1 MPNGLNTIL
10 GNGGVQIS
18 GGQKQIVGL
27 ARALVQKPQLLLVDN
42 LTSHMDRKT
51 KDFVL
56 SLLNDLKNEMEI
68 LSISHNI
75 QQASISDKIVVQ
87 SNKKIEDIGSH
98 RELLKFNNE
107 YSRAWQIILDKKI
120 TTF

>member
-10 GNGGVQIS
+10 GDGGVQIS

-27 ARALVQKPQLLLVDN
+27 ARALVQKPQLLLVDE
-42 LTSHMDRKT
+42 LTNHMDRKT

-56 SLLNDLKNEMEI
+56 SLLDDLKNEMAI

-75 QQASISDKIVVQ
+75 QQASVSDKIVVL
-87 SNKKIEDIGSH
+87 SNEKIEAIGSH
-98 RELLKFNNE
+98 SELLKFNNE
-107 YSRAWQIILDKKI
+107 YSSAWSIILDETT